1 MSSTLMVVI
10 FLILFTVVA
19 VVIAFG
25 MNVVETQ
32 KKKKVTEML
41 QTAVGQTHQA
51 ETKVLFDAGQDAGSA
66 LMQFVGRFNF
76 AKKMEAK
83 VQQSG
88 MGMTLNT
95 LLLSMVILMIPGA
108 LLGAKF
114 NVLVSPAASIVA
126 LAVVVGLLP
135 YLYVLRKRTKRMAAF
150 EEQFPEALEF
160 LSRAMRAGHAFSIA
174 LEMLSEESPQP
185 LAGEFRKVSNESNLG
200 LPIDV
205 ALRNMTDRMPLLD
218 LKFFVAAVLLQ
229 RETGGNLAEILTNLA
244 HVIRERFKLKGQVRS
259 ASAHGRMTGTILTLM
274 PVVLMFGMMAVA
286 PGYLPSMMGDP
297 IGRKLVAAVT
307 VGVIL
312 GHFTI
317 RKIVNIKV

>member
-1 MSSTLMVVI
+1 
-10 FLILFTVVA
+10 
-19 VVIAFG
+19 
-25 MNVVETQ
+25 VVETQ

-41 QTAVGQTHQA
+41 QTAVGQTQQA
-51 ETKVLFDAGQDAGSA
+51 ETKVLFDAGQTASA
-66 LMQFVGRFNF
+66 LMRFIGHFNF
-76 AKKMEAK
+76 AQKLEVKL
-83 VQQSG
+83 QQSG
-88 MGMTLNT
+88 MAMSLKT
-95 LLLSMVILMIPGA
+95 LLLSMFLCAILGA
-108 LLGAKF
+108 LLGARFK
-114 NVLVSPAASIVA
+114 LLLSPALSMAA
-126 LAVVVGLLP
+126 AAVVVGMMP
-135 YLYVLRKRTKRMAAF
+135 YFYVLRKRKKRMAAF

-185 LAGEFRKVSNESNLG
+185 LAGEFRKVYNETNLG
-200 LPIDV
+200 LPIEV
-205 ALRNMTDRMPLLD
+205 ALRNVTDRMPLLD

-274 PVVLMFGMMAVA
+274 PVALLFGMLAVA
-286 PGYLPSMMGDP
+286 PGYLEGMAADP
-297 IGRKLVAAVT
+297 LGRKMITAVI

>member
-1 MSSTLMVVI
+1 MSSTFMVII
-10 FLILFTVVA
+10 FLCLFTVVM

-25 MNVVETQ
+25 WNVVETA

-41 QTAVGQTHQA
+41 QTAVGQTQQA
-51 ETKVLFDAGQDAGSA
+51 ETKVLFDAGQTASA
-66 LMQFVGRFNF
+66 LMRFIGRFNF
-76 AKKMEAK
+76 IQKLEVKL
-83 VQQSG
+83 QQSG
-88 MGMTLNT
+88 VGMSLKT
-95 LLLSMVILMIPGA
+95 LLLSMFLCAIPGA
-108 LLGAKF
+108 LLGSRFK
-114 NVLVSPAASIVA
+114 VLVSTELSMVA
-126 LAVVVGLLP
+126 LGLVFGMMPYFYVG
-135 YLYVLRKRTKRMAAF
+135 RKRTKRMSAF

-185 LAGEFRKVSNESNLG
+185 LAGEFRKVYNETNLG
-200 LPIDV
+200 LPIEV

-244 HVIRERFKLKGQVRS
+244 RVIRERFKLKGAVRS

-274 PVVLMFGMMAVA
+274 PVILMFLMLAFA
-286 PGYLPSMMGDP
+286 PGYLQGMASDP
-297 IGRKLVAAVT
+297 LGQKLI
-307 VGVIL
+307 VGVIIGVLL

>member
-1 MSSTLMVVI
+1 MSSTFIVLI
-10 FLILFTVVA
+10 FLVMFTVIM

-25 MNVVETQ
+25 VNVVETQ

-41 QTAVGQTHQA
+41 QTAVGQAQQA
-51 ETKVLFDAGQDAGSA
+51 ETKVLFDPVETASA
-66 LMQFVGRFNF
+66 VMRFISHFNF
-76 AKKMEAK
+76 MQKLEAK
-83 VQQSG
+83 LQQSG
-88 MGMTLNT
+88 VGMSLKT
-95 LLLSMVILMIPGA
+95 LLLAMFLCAIPGA
-108 LLGAKF
+108 LLGARFK
-114 NVLVSPAASIVA
+114 VLVTTELSMAAM
-126 LAVVVGLLP
+126 AVVVGSIP
-135 YLYVLRKRTKRMAAF
+135 YLYILRKRTKRMAAF

-185 LAGEFRKVSNESNLG
+185 LAGEFRKVYNETNLG
-200 LPIDV
+200 LPIEV
-205 ALRNMTDRMPLLD
+205 ALRNVTDRMPLLD

-274 PVVLMFGMMAVA
+274 PVALMFGMLAVA
-286 PGYLPSMMGDP
+286 PGYLQGMVDDP
-297 IGRKLVAAVT
+297 LGRKMVIAVII
-307 VGVIL
+307 GVIL

>member
-1 MSSTLMVVI
+1 MERGRD
-10 FLILFTVVA
+10 A
-19 VVIAFG
+19 
-25 MNVVETQ
+25 E
-32 KKKKVTEML
+32 KEKVTEML
-41 QTAVGQTHQA
+41 QTAVGQAQQA
-51 ETKVLFDAGQDAGSA
+51 ETRVLFDAGETASA
-66 LMQFVGRFNF
+66 LMRFIGRFNF
-76 AKKMEAK
+76 MQRLEVKL
-83 VQQSG
+83 QQSG
-88 MGMTLNT
+88 VGMSLKT
-95 LLLSMVILMIPGA
+95 LLLAMFLCAIPGA

-114 NVLVSPAASIVA
+114 KVLVTTELSMVA
-126 LAVVVGLLP
+126 LGVVFGMLP
-135 YLYVLRKRTKRMAAF
+135 YFYVLHKRTKRMAAF

-185 LAGEFRKVSNESNLG
+185 LAGEFRKVYNETNLG
-200 LPIDV
+200 LPIEV
-205 ALRNMTDRMPLLD
+205 ALRNVTDRMPLLD

-274 PVVLMFGMMAVA
+274 PVALMFGMLAVA
-286 PGYLPSMMGDP
+286 PGYLQGMVADP
-297 IGRKLVAAVT
+297 LGRKMVIAVII
-307 VGVIL
+307 GVIL

>member
-1 MSSTLMVVI
+1 MVVV
-10 FLILFTVVA
+10 FLVLFTVV
-19 VVIAFG
+19 VTVIAFG
-25 MNVVETQ
+25 VNVVQTQ

-41 QTAVGQTHQA
+41 QTAVGQGPQA
-51 ETKVLFDAGQDAGSA
+51 ETQVLFAASQDTASA
-66 LMQFVGRFNF
+66 VIRFLSRFNF
-76 AKKMEAK
+76 AKTMESRI
-83 VQQSG
+83 QQSG
-88 MGMTLNT
+88 LTMNLNT
-95 LLLSMVILMIPGA
+95 LMISMFILTIPGA
-108 LLGAKF
+108 LLGAKVK
-114 NVLVSPAASIVA
+114 VLVNPILSMAAGAFVVA
-126 LAVVVGLLP
+126 MLP
-135 YLYVLRKRTKRMAAF
+135 YMYVLRKRTKRMAAF

-185 LAGEFRKVSNESNLG
+185 LAGEFRKVANESNLG

-205 ALRNMTDRMPLLD
+205 ALRNMTERMPLLD

-244 HVIRERFKLKGQVRS
+244 HVIRERFKLKGAVRS

-274 PVVLMFGMMAVA
+274 PVALMFGMLAVA
-286 PGYLPSMMGDP
+286 PGYLQSMMADP
-297 IGRKLVAAVT
+297 LGKKLVA
-307 VGVIL
+307 GVIIGVVL

>member
-1 MSSTLMVVI
+1 MTSTFMVLI
-10 FLILFTVVA
+10 FLVLFTVV
-19 VVIAFG
+19 VLVIAFG
-25 MNVVETQ
+25 VNVVETQ

-41 QTAVGQTHQA
+41 QTAVGQPQQA
-51 ETKVLFDAGQDAGSA
+51 ETKVLFDAGQTASA
-66 LMQFVGRFNF
+66 LMRFIGHFNF
-76 AKKMEAK
+76 IQKLEAK
-83 VQQSG
+83 LQQSG
-88 MGMTLNT
+88 LSMSLKT
-95 LLLSMVILMIPGA
+95 LLLAMFLCAIPGV
-108 LLGAKF
+108 LLGSKF
-114 NVLVSPAASIVA
+114 PVLVSPALTMAVMA
-126 LAVVVGLLP
+126 LALGMMPYFYVG
-135 YLYVLRKRTKRMAAF
+135 RKRTKRMAAF

-185 LAGEFRKVSNESNLG
+185 LAGEFRKVYNETNLG

-205 ALRNMTDRMPLLD
+205 ALRNLTDRMPLLD

-274 PVVLMFGMMAVA
+274 PVVLMFGMLFVA
-286 PGYLPSMMGDP
+286 PGYLQSMVNDP
-297 IGRKLVAAVT
+297 LGRKLVIAVII
-307 VGVIL
+307 GVIL

-317 RKIVNIKV
+317 RKIVKIKV

>member
-1 MSSTLMVVI
+1 MTSILMVVV
-10 FLILFTVVA
+10 FLVLFTVVV

-25 MNVVETQ
+25 VNVVETQ

-41 QTAVGQTHQA
+41 QTAVGQTHLA
-51 ETKVLFDAGQDAGSA
+51 ETKVLFD
-66 LMQFVGRFNF
+66 VGHETASVLIRFISRFNF
-76 AKKMEAK
+76 AKKMETK
-83 VQQSG
+83 LQQSG
-88 MGMTLNT
+88 MAMNLNT
-95 LLLSMVILMIPGA
+95 LLVSMFILTIPGA

-114 NVLVSPAASIVA
+114 NVLVSPVASMVA
-126 LAVVVGLLP
+126 LGAVVGLLP
-135 YLYVLRKRTKRMAAF
+135 YLYVLRKRTKRLAAF

-174 LEMLSEESPQP
+174 LEMLSEESPPP
-185 LAGEFRKVSNESNLG
+185 LAGEFRKVSNETNLG

-259 ASAHGRMTGTILTLM
+259 ASAHGRVTGTILTLM
-274 PVVLMFGMMAVA
+274 PVVLMFAMLAVA
-286 PGYLPSMMGDP
+286 PGYLQSMMADP
-297 IGRKLVAAVT
+297 LGRKLVAAVI

>member
-1 MSSTLMVVI
+1 MSATGIVVI
-10 FLILFTVVA
+10 FLLLFVVVM

-25 MNVVETQ
+25 ANVLEAQ
-32 KKKKVTEML
+32 KKKKVSEML
-41 QTAVGQTHQA
+41 QTAVGQTQQT
-51 ETKVLFDAGQDAGSA
+51 ETKVLFDAEEAASA
-66 LMQFVGRFNF
+66 LIRFVSRFNF
-76 AKKMEAK
+76 AQRMETK
-83 VQQSG
+83 LQQSG
-88 MGMTLNT
+88 MGWSLNT
-95 LLLSMVILMIPGA
+95 LLLMMVLFTIPGA

-114 NVLVSPAASIVA
+114 RVLLYPAPSIIAAAIVT
-126 LAVVVGLLP
+126 GMLP
-135 YLYVLRKRTKRMAAF
+135 YMYMLRKRTKRLAAF

-185 LAGEFRKVSNESNLG
+185 LAGEFRKVFNECNLG
-200 LPIDV
+200 LPVEV
-205 ALRNMTDRMPLLD
+205 ALRNMTERMPLLD
-218 LKFFVAAVLLQ
+218 LNFFVAAVLLQ

-274 PVVLMFGMMAVA
+274 PVILMFGMLAVA
-286 PGYLPSMMGDP
+286 PGYLQSMVSDP
-297 IGRKLVAAVT
+297 LGQKLI
-307 VGVIL
+307 VGVIIGIIL

>member
-1 MSSTLMVVI
+1 MSSTFMVII
-10 FLILFTVVA
+10 FLCLFTVVM

-25 MNVVETQ
+25 WNVVETA

-41 QTAVGQTHQA
+41 QTAVGQTQQA
-51 ETKVLFDAGQDAGSA
+51 ETKVLFDAGQTASA
-66 LMQFVGRFNF
+66 LMRFIGRFNF
-76 AKKMEAK
+76 IQKLEVKL
-83 VQQSG
+83 QQSG
-88 MGMTLNT
+88 VGMSLKT
-95 LLLSMVILMIPGA
+95 LLLSMFLCAIPGA
-108 LLGAKF
+108 LLGSRFK
-114 NVLVSPAASIVA
+114 VLVSTELSMVA
-126 LAVVVGLLP
+126 LGLVFGMMPYFYVG
-135 YLYVLRKRTKRMAAF
+135 RKRTKRMSAF

-185 LAGEFRKVSNESNLG
+185 LAGEFRKVYNETNLG
-200 LPIDV
+200 LPIEV

-274 PVVLMFGMMAVA
+274 PVALMFGMLAVA
-286 PGYLPSMMGDP
+286 PGYLQGMVNDP
-297 IGRKLVAAVT
+297 LGRKMVIAVII
-307 VGVIL
+307 GVIL

>member
-1 MSSTLMVVI
+1 MSTTFLVLTFLVI
-10 FLILFTVVA
+10 FTIVMVA
-19 VVIAFG
+19 IAVG
-25 MNVVETQ
+25 QNVVETA

-41 QTAVGQTHQA
+41 QTAVGQAQQA
-51 ETKVLFDAGQDAGSA
+51 DTKVLFDAGETASA
-66 LMQFVGRFNF
+66 VMQFIGHFNF
-76 AKKMEAK
+76 IQKLEVKL
-83 VQQSG
+83 QQSG
-88 MGMTLNT
+88 VGMSLKTLF
-95 LLLSMVILMIPGA
+95 LAMFLCAIPGA

-114 NVLVSPAASIVA
+114 KLLVSTELSIAV
-126 LAVVVGLLP
+126 LAVVFASFP
-135 YLYVLRKRTKRMAAF
+135 YLYIGRKRTKRMAAF

-185 LAGEFRKVSNESNLG
+185 LAGEFRKVYNETNLG
-200 LPIDV
+200 LPIEV
-205 ALRNMTDRMPLLD
+205 ALRNVTDRMPLLD

-274 PVVLMFGMMAVA
+274 PVALMFGMLAVA
-286 PGYLPSMMGDP
+286 PGYLQGMVADP
-297 IGRKLVAAVT
+297 LGRKMVIAV
-307 VGVIL
+307 VIGVVL

>member
-1 MSSTLMVVI
+1 MSFTFIVLI
-10 FLILFTVVA
+10 FLVMFTIITM
-19 VVIAFG
+19 VIAFG
-25 MNVVETQ
+25 VNVVETQ

-41 QTAVGQTHQA
+41 QTAVGQAQQA
-51 ETKVLFDAGQDAGSA
+51 ETKVLFEAGQTASA
-66 LMQFVGRFNF
+66 LMRFLGHFNF
-76 AKKMEAK
+76 IQKLEVKL
-83 VQQSG
+83 QQSG
-88 MGMTLNT
+88 MTMTLKG
-95 LLLSMVILMIPGA
+95 LLSSMFLCGIVGA

-114 NVLVSPAASIVA
+114 KLLVSPALSIVA
-126 LAVVVGLLP
+126 MALVAAMLP
-135 YLYVLRKRTKRMAAF
+135 YMYVGRKRNKRMAAF

-185 LAGEFRKVSNESNLG
+185 LAGEFRKVYNETNLG
-200 LPIDV
+200 LPIEV
-205 ALRNMTDRMPLLD
+205 ALRNVTDRMPLLD

-259 ASAHGRMTGTILTLM
+259 ASAHGRMPGTILTLM
-274 PVVLMFGMMAVA
+274 PVVLMFGMLAVA
-286 PGYLPSMMGDP
+286 PGYLQGMMADQL
-297 IGRKLVAAVT
+297 GRKLVAAVI
-307 VGVIL
+307 VGVVL